1 MKNLIIS
8 SYGEDME
15 KEYLSYTVGLNIIEK
30 FIFNS
35 NLLTEM

>member
-1 MKNLIIS
+1 MKKLIIS

-15 KEYLSYTVGLNIIEK
+15 KEYLSYTMDRNIIGK
-30 FIFNS
+30 FIFKN